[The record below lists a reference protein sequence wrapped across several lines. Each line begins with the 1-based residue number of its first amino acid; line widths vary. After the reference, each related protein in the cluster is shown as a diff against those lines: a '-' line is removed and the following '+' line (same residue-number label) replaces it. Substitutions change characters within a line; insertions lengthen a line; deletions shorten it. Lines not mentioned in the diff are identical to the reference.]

1 MGSSHLDS
9 LAAELQIKVLCQS
22 SSLQSLYNLIRASP
36 RYFQVF
42 LSTKE
47 VILNQ
52 VIRRVVGQEV
62 FYDAVFLAEALHLSP
77 KGLTHNSANG
87 LMRKYV
93 QDVATFSYDTAL
105 SPSTLAYLCRL
116 HPIIEYHSEK
126 IRNSALNSLMECAQ
140 GMGTKPSPKPFQI
153 KEEHSEIDRLPLST
167 VETVRLRRALY
178 RTEIYGFLF
187 YLRPSFAAQ
196 TQRLT
201 SNDQEG
207 IFLAALSPWEVEE
220 MACIWFY
227 FQSRLGEC
235 FDRVED
241 DFVRLVQDHGPSSDY
256 SKMDENHDKL
266 EALTKQARKKV
277 NYEHGHNSL
286 NKPPQD
292 EMESFLNVYGP
303 HGFFTCAGKSH
314 GHEDLTEILFSL
326 GLSFLRDLFKADAQ
340 QQMRMVLNNVGRSPQ
355 STFVNA
361 YNIYNTDIATKITQW
376 PQKQDYDPDPDSFI
390 QPGAGY
396 HWARKAFD
404 HEMASFPCRH
414 RGGLRS
420 LGYVFW
426 DKVRLDAS
434 GIFSHP

>member
-9 LAAELQIKVLCQS
+9 LAVELQIRVLCQS

-47 VILNQ
+47 FILNQ

-77 KGLTHNSANG
+77 KGLTHKSANG

-116 HPIIEYHSEK
+116 HPIIEFHFEK

-140 GMGTKPSPKPFQI
+140 RMGTKPSTKPFQI
-153 KEEHSEIDRLPLST
+153 KEEHSEIDGLPLST

-178 RTEIYGFLF
+178 RTELYGFLF

-227 FQSRLGEC
+227 FQSHLGEC

-241 DFVRLVQDHGPSSDY
+241 NFVRLVQDHGPSSGY

-266 EALTKQARKKV
+266 EALTKQAKNKV
-277 NYEHGHNSL
+277 KYRHGRDDL
-286 NKPPQD
+286 NKPPES
-292 EMESFLNVYGP
+292 EMESFLNVHGP
-303 HGFFTCAGKSH
+303 HRFFTCAGKPH
-314 GHEDLTEILFSL
+314 GHEDVIEILFSL
-326 GLSFLRDLFKADAQ
+326 GLSFLRDLFNADAQ
-340 QQMRMVLNNVGRSPQ
+340 RQMRMVLDNAGRSPQ
-355 STFVNA
+355 STFINA
-361 YNIYNTDIATKITQW
+361 YNIYNTDIATKVTQW
-376 PQKQDYDPDPDSFI
+376 PQERDYDPDPDSFM
-390 QPGAGY
+390 QPGAGF

-404 HEMASFPCRH
+404 HGMASFPCRH

-426 DKVRLDAS
+426 DKARLDAS